1 MGLKQHPTLING
13 TKTTTATSN
22 LQTFANNSTSSPPPH
37 RRHHSALNPLFPMQP
52 APPELSAV
60 VLGRPQSSCNNS
72 LPGIWPE
79 ELGGEGEEALYSSST
94 LPKPPPPLKG
104 ILKNTAVAAYPAA
117 AAAVTNSSASTEHL
131 FAEMDVLP
139 FDNVPPCDD
148 CVAKA
153 KIKGGGLAFLRTP
166 SSIHHPLGSVSNSIR
181 DGRFNCGRFVLL
193 LTCRIATE
201 NFYIRK
207 KDDGEIL

>member
-1 MGLKQHPTLING
+1 MDSSMGLKQHPMLING
-13 TKTTTATSN
+13 TKTTTAN

-37 RRHHSALNPLFPMQP
+37 RRHHSALNPLFPMAAP
-52 APPELSAV
+52 PPPELSAAV
-60 VLGRPQSSCNNS
+60 FGRPQSSCNNS
-72 LPGIWPE
+72 FPGNWPE
-79 ELGGEGEEALYSSST
+79 ELDGEGEEALYSSST

-117 AAAVTNSSASTEHL
+117 GAAAVTNSSASNEHL

-153 KIKGGGLAFLRTP
+153 KIKE
-166 SSIHHPLGSVSNSIR
+166 
-181 DGRFNCGRFVLL
+181 CLL
-193 LTCRIATE
+193 SQPRSP
-201 NFYIRK
+201 FH
-207 KDDGEIL
+207 

>member
-1 MGLKQHPTLING
+1 MESKQRRPTPQSNG
-13 TKTTTATSN
+13 TESLRTFSTT
-22 LQTFANNSTSSPPPH
+22 QY
-37 RRHHSALNPLFPMQP
+37 HSAAINPLFPMAAPPPLQP
-52 APPELSAV
+52 AIHPADAIV
-60 VLGRPQSSCNNS
+60 RPQSCNNNFHS
-72 LPGIWPE
+72 SPGYWISDAADYEGE
-79 ELGGEGEEALYSSST
+79 EDEEEALYSSST

-117 AAAVTNSSASTEHL
+117 GAAAVTNSSASTEHL

-166 SSIHHPLGSVSNSIR
+166 IITSSPTSLI
-181 DGRFNCGRFVLL
+181 
-193 LTCRIATE
+193 
-201 NFYIRK
+201 NFHS
-207 KDDGEIL
+207 